1 MSDFAEPPTPENA
14 GRETAAQGGRPPAG
28 HAEEMEIQLAKAM
41 AALRMLFDAADVY
54 AADQS
59 TATDERCGL
68 VQPIT
73 ADDGRALNEA
83 LVVAAKI
90 LENAGTQRPGQ

>member
-1 MSDFAEPPTPENA
+1 MKTICKHTYPADLCGICN
-14 GRETAAQGGRPPAG
+14 PPAKEKNEV
-28 HAEEMEIQLAKAM
+28 HRLRE
-41 AALRMLFDAADVY
+41 ALRMLYDAADVY

-59 TATDERCGL
+59 GVTDERCGL

-73 ADDGRALNEA
+73 AEEGRALNEA

-90 LENAGTQRPGQ
+90 LHNA